1 MLKGVNWIAV
11 LIAFVLLEVLGYLW
25 YGLVFSSAWL
35 AEMNA
40 IGLKPDVSSA
50 AQTKSIAEGAVLI
63 IVQVIGLAWLLRRL
77 GTSGL
82 QAGLSAGLAAWF
94 FFGLTTQGMEYA
106 YMGFTP
112 KLMAINCGQLAL
124 AYLLAGAVLGAV
136 RIGAPA
142 ADAAAP
148 A

>member
-25 YGLVFSSAWL
+25 YGMVFNKAWM
-35 AEMNA
+35 AEMTA
-40 IGLKPDVSSA
+40 IGLKPDMSSSA
-50 AQTKSIAEGAVLI
+50 QTTSLIEGAVLI
-63 IVQVIGLAWLLRRL
+63 LVQVVGLSWLTGKL
-77 GTSGL
+77 GANNL
-82 QAGLSAGLAAWF
+82 QAGLMAGLAAWV
-94 FFGLTTQGMEYA
+94 FFGLTTQGMEYV

-124 AYLLAGAVLGAV
+124 AYLLAGATLGGV
-136 RIGAPA
+136 RFGATQ
-142 ADAAAP
+142 AAA

>member
-25 YGLVFSSAWL
+25 YGMVFSKAWM
-35 AEMNA
+35 AEMTA
-40 IGLKPDVSSA
+40 IGLKPDMSSSA
-50 AQTKSIAEGAVLI
+50 QTTSLIEGAVLI
-63 IVQVIGLAWLLRRL
+63 LVQVIGLSWLIGKL
-77 GTSGL
+77 GANSL
-82 QAGLSAGLAAWF
+82 QAGLMAGLAAWV
-94 FFGLTTQGMEYA
+94 FFGLTTQGMEYV

-124 AYLLAGAVLGAV
+124 AYLLAGATLGGV
-136 RIGAPA
+136 KFGAA
-142 ADAAAP
+142 QAAA

>member
-25 YGLVFSSAWL
+25 YGMVFSKAWM
-35 AEMNA
+35 AEMTA
-40 IGLKPDVSSA
+40 IGLKPDMSA
-50 AQTKSIAEGAVLI
+50 SAQTTSLIEGAVLI
-63 IVQVIGLAWLLRRL
+63 LVQVVGLSWLIGKL
-77 GTSGL
+77 GANSL
-82 QAGLSAGLAAWF
+82 QAGLMAGLAAWV
-94 FFGLTTQGMEYA
+94 FFGLTTQAMEYV

-124 AYLLAGAVLGAV
+124 SYLLAGATLGGVKLGASQ
-136 RIGAPA
+136 
-142 ADAAAP
+142 AAP

>member
-11 LIAFVLLEVLGYLW
+11 LISFVLLEVVGYVW
-25 YGLVFSSAWL
+25 YGMVFSSAWT
-35 AEMNA
+35 AEMA
-40 IGLKPDVSSA
+40 AVGLKPDMSGA

-63 IVQVIGLAWLLRRL
+63 IVQVIGLAWLAGRL
-77 GTSGL
+77 GASSL
-82 QAGLSAGLAAWF
+82 RAGLAAGLAAWV
-94 FFGLTTQGMEYA
+94 FFGLTAQGMEYV

-124 AYLLAGAVLGAV
+124 SYLLAGAVLGGV
-136 RIGAPA
+136 KFGTPA
-142 ADAAAP
+142 ANAAA